1 MLACGYWACPSAKIK
16 ERLVRLIMPEIQ
28 QGEVTSPFQEIQE
41 KVDSICRRMNID
53 EGINARLR
61 YCKRELIVN
70 FPVKMDDG
78 TLKIFTGYRV
88 EHNTARGPA
97 KGGIRYHPDVNLD
110 ETRALAAWM
119 TLKCAVVGLPYG
131 GAKGSVACNPK
142 VMSQNELERLTRRYA
157 TEISIL
163 IGPERDIP
171 APDVGTNPQT
181 MAWIMDTYSIIK
193 GYSVLGVVT
202 GKPVEIGGSKGRS
215 EATGRGCMMT
225 ARLAAKHLG
234 ISLEGATVVVPGFG
248 NCGAAAAKL
257 LAEEG
262 SRIIAVSDSKGG
274 IYNSKGLDVDSVSRH
289 KKETS
294 SVVGFKNSETLT
306 HAELL
311 ELKCDIL
318 VPSALEGD
326 IRADNA
332 ASVKARIIVEGANG
346 PTTTEADKILHDNG
360 RFVVPDILA
369 NAGGVIVSYFEWVQG
384 LQSFFW
390 SEEEVNNRLYDVMNN
405 AFHEVLEI
413 SQCEKVNMRDAAYM
427 LAIQRLAY
435 AMATRGIF
443 P

>member
-1 MLACGYWACPSAKIK
+1 MS
-16 ERLVRLIMPEIQ
+16 ERQ

-53 EGINARLR
+53 EGINVRLR
-61 YCKRELIVN
+61 HCKRELIVN

-131 GAKGSVACNPK
+131 GAKGAVACNPK
-142 VMSQNELERLTRRYA
+142 VMSQNELERLTRRYT
-157 TEISIL
+157 TEISVFIS
-163 IGPERDIP
+163 PEGDIP

-181 MAWIMDTYSIIK
+181 MAWIMDTYSMVK

-202 GKPVEIGGSKGRS
+202 GKPIELGGSKGRS
-215 EATGRGCMMT
+215 EATGRGCMLT

-234 ISLEGATVVVPGFG
+234 ISLEGATVAVAGFG
-248 NCGAAAAKL
+248 NVGATAAKL
-257 LAEEG
+257 LAKEG

-274 IYNSKGLDVDSVSRH
+274 IYNSKGLDVDSVFRY
-289 KKETS
+289 KKETGA
-294 SVVGFKNSETLT
+294 VVGFKDSETLT

-311 ELKCDIL
+311 ELECDIL
-318 VPSALEGD
+318 VPAALEGD

-346 PTTTEADKILHDNG
+346 PTTTEADRILHDNG

-390 SEEEVNNRLYDVMNN
+390 SEDEVNSRLQEIMDN
-405 AFHEVLEI
+405 AFQEVLEV
-413 SQCEKVNMRDAAYM
+413 SQREKVNMRDAAYM
-427 LAIQRLAY
+427 VAIDRLAR
-435 AMATRGIF
+435 AITIRGTF